1 MLEAVALGG
10 RAVPELWAGFDAADD
25 EAGAGDAPDDD
36 GADDAPDDDGATLVV
51 GTAAGVVPL
60 AVEPASP
67 FLVHD
72 QLASSAVSAD
82 SSRAA
87 SAFAPV
93 RVTEYSTLSCASIT

>member
-1 MLEAVALGG
+1 MRQRAVLEAVALGG

-25 EAGAGDAPDDD
+25 EVGAE
-36 GADDAPDDDGATLVV
+36 DAPDDDGATLVV

-72 QLASSAVSAD
+72 QLASSAVNAD

-93 RVTEYSTLSCASIT
+93 RVTEYSTLSCVSIT